1 MRDTSGA
8 LGVLAGMLGT
18 GGAPDSPA
26 PKPNCVVLLGPTA
39 AGKTALAVRLAR
51 SLGAE
56 IISADSR
63 QVYRGLDLGSGK
75 DLAEYA
81 ARGSECAVPYHV
93 IDVASLD
100 AEYCVYNFLQ
110 DAYRAFDGITARGR
124 LPLVVGGSGMY
135 LDALLRDYGF
145 PKGGGELAARR
156 AREKAAAGTE
166 PEAQRGREK
175 TNGGQWYSRPRIAP
189 LILGTMFPRGELRER
204 IAERL
209 RARFRQGMLAETER
223 LHESGASWE
232 RLERLGLEYRFAA
245 RFLQG
250 KIESRD
256 ELFRLLCLAIGQF
269 AKRQE
274 TWFRGIAHKGFSI
287 SWLPPPADGCDGR
300 FERALELIC
309 RALRLS

>member
-1 MRDTSGA
+1 MRDTAGVLGA
-8 LGVLAGMLGT
+8 LAGTLSA
-18 GGAPDSPA
+18 GGAPDSPT

-56 IISADSR
+56 IISVDSR

-81 ARGSECAVPYHV
+81 ARGSEGAVPYHV

-100 AEYCVYNFLQ
+100 AEYCVYDFLQ
-110 DAYRAFDGITARGR
+110 DAYRAFDGITTRGR

-135 LDALLRDYGF
+135 LDALLRGYGF
-145 PKGGGELAARR
+145 PKGGGELVARR
-156 AREKAAAGTE
+156 A
-166 PEAQRGREK
+166 PEAQRGRK
-175 TNGGQWYSRPRIAP
+175 AADGGQGYPRPRIVP
-189 LILGTMFPRGELRER
+189 LVLGTTFPRGELRER

-232 RLERLGLEYRFAA
+232 RLERLGLEYRFTA

-274 TWFRGIAHKGFSI
+274 TWFRGIARKGFSI
-287 SWLPPPADGCDGR
+287 SWLPPPSGGCDGR
-300 FERALELIC
+300 FERALELSR

>member
-8 LGVLAGMLGT
+8 LGALAGTLGT

-51 SLGAE
+51 ALGAE

-81 ARGSECAVPYHV
+81 ARGSEGAVPYHV
-93 IDVASLD
+93 IDVVNLD
-100 AEYCVYNFLQ
+100 AEYCVYDFLQ

-135 LDALLRDYGF
+135 LDALFRGYGF

-156 AREKAAAGTE
+156 A
-166 PEAQRGREK
+166 PEAQRGREAA
-175 TNGGQWYSRPRIAP
+175 NGGQGYPRPRISP
-189 LILGTMFPRGELRER
+189 LVLGTTFPRGELRER

-232 RLERLGLEYRFAA
+232 RLERLGLEYRFTA

-274 TWFRGIAHKGFSI
+274 TWFRGIARKGFSI
-287 SWLPPPADGCDGR
+287 SWLTPPSGGDGR
-300 FERALELIC
+300 IERALELSR
-309 RALRLS
+309 RAL